1 MEIVD
6 YLKILQARW
15 RIVAAVTVL
24 GILGA
29 LGASLLSTPVYQ
41 ASTRLFVSTS
51 AGTSVNEA
59 LQGSQ
64 LSQQRVLSYTKLLT
78 GRTLAQRTIDE
89 LGPRVVG
96 GMSADELA
104 SKVTATSAPD
114 TVLID
119 LAVKDASP
127 ELAR

>member
-78 GRTLAQRTIDE
+78 GRTLA
-89 LGPRVVG
+89 
-96 GMSADELA
+96 
-104 SKVTATSAPD
+104 
-114 TVLID
+114 
-119 LAVKDASP
+119 
-127 ELAR
+127 

>member
-41 ASTRLFVSTS
+41 PRRGCSFRRRRVPRSTRHCR
-51 AGTSVNEA
+51 AVNFHSSEFCPT
-59 LQGSQ
+59 QNS
-64 LSQQRVLSYTKLLT
+64 
-78 GRTLAQRTIDE
+78 
-89 LGPRVVG
+89 
-96 GMSADELA
+96 
-104 SKVTATSAPD
+104 
-114 TVLID
+114 
-119 LAVKDASP
+119 
-127 ELAR
+127 

>member
-29 LGASLLSTPVYQ
+29 LCASLLSTPVYQ

-51 AGTSVNEA
+51 AGTSV
-59 LQGSQ
+59 
-64 LSQQRVLSYTKLLT
+64 
-78 GRTLAQRTIDE
+78 
-89 LGPRVVG
+89 
-96 GMSADELA
+96 
-104 SKVTATSAPD
+104 
-114 TVLID
+114 
-119 LAVKDASP
+119 
-127 ELAR
+127 